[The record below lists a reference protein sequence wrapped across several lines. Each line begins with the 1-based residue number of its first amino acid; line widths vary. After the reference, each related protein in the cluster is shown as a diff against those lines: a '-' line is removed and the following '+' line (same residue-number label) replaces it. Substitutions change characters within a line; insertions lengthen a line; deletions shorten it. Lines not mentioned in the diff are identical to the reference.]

1 MQHRCCDAL
10 RVGIARQSCDT
21 KMSARDIVAANI
33 GSACGFPFSL
43 RALLTISDKAEAT
56 DMPVYD
62 LASARNRR
70 RVGRMTP

>member
-1 MQHRCCDAL
+1 
-10 RVGIARQSCDT
+10 
-21 KMSARDIVAANI
+21 MSAHDVVAANI
-33 GSACGFPFSL
+33 GGACGFSFGL
-43 RALLTISDKAEAT
+43 RASRSISDKAEAM

>member
-1 MQHRCCDAL
+1 MPAHD
-10 RVGIARQSCDT
+10 IA
-21 KMSARDIVAANI
+21 AANI
-33 GSACGFPFSL
+33 GIAFGFSFASFDSPQG
-43 RALLTISDKAEAT
+43 SDKIGAT